1 MNNKTKR
8 LLLSLLILLVIWSG
22 NFLINRF
29 KGVEQPPVQPQTT
42 VVQTSAVPVTTDGA
56 GQSTAE
62 QTAPNTT
69 RGAPE
74 KAESI
79 DDLVALGFLEEITKD
94 GKVVGWQSP
103 AGIFYGMGSKH
114 GNRLNHLF
122 RHLEPD
128 PDKPIHSVFDTDMAG
143 LIELIDEA
151 WQMRPAGELQ
161 SNGNRV
167 YDVDMNRAI
176 GTNGESRIR
185 IVVRDGTEKLITAYP
200 KK

>member
-8 LLLSLLILLVIWSG
+8 LIASLLILLVIWSG

-42 VVQTSAVPVTTDGA
+42 AVQTTDAPVTTDGV
-56 GQSTAE
+56 GQSTTE

-79 DDLVALGFLEEITKD
+79 DDLVALGLLEEIKKD
-94 GKVVGWQSP
+94 GAVVGWQSP

-114 GNRLNHLF
+114 GNRLNHIF

-128 PDKPIHSVFDTDMAG
+128 PNKPIHSVFDTDMAG
-143 LIELIDEA
+143 LIALIDEA
-151 WQMRPAGELQ
+151 WQMRSAGKLQ

-167 YDVDMNRAI
+167 YDVDMNRVI
-176 GTNGESRIR
+176 GTNGEARIR
-185 IVVRDGTEKLITAYP
+185 IVVRDGSDKLITVYP